1 MLCKKTLPGFA
12 ARELDSIVPMLSVCV
27 YYRKASVH
35 FNHKNTIIYVVIVF
49 LSCRNSALP
58 EKWESAPLEAE

>member
-12 ARELDSIVPMLSVCV
+12 ARERDSIVSMLSVCV

-35 FNHKNTIIYVVIVF
+35 FNHKNPIIYVVIVF
-49 LSCRNSALP
+49 FIMQ
-58 EKWESAPLEAE
+58 E